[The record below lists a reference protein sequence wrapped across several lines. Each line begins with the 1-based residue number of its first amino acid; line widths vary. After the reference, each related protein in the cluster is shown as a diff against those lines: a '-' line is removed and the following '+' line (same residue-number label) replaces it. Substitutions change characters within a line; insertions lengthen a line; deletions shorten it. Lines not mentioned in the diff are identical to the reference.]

1 MALSVLAVEAFTQ
14 GRLNRDDEETE
25 RQLDAALAAARI
37 YCGWHVTPALT
48 EQTLTLDGPGTA
60 VLALPTL
67 RMTAV
72 TEVTE
77 EGVELEDSRIEW
89 SSRGLIAKASG
100 LPWTSKMGAITVTI
114 DHGYDTAPDFDS
126 VVLSAID
133 RGAFSTSG
141 DGQPKVIG
149 PFQYD
154 TSNTVTVGAVFSDA
168 ELAVLDRYA
177 LEKTP

>member
-1 MALSVLAVEAFTQ
+1 MALDPVAVEAFTQ
-14 GRLNRDDEETE
+14 GRLNRDDDETE
-25 RQLDAALAAARI
+25 RQLDAALAAARN

-48 EQTLTLDGPGTA
+48 EQTYTLDGPGTS
-60 VLALPTL
+60 VLVLPTL
-67 RMTAV
+67 RLTAV
-72 TEVTE
+72 TSVTE
-77 EGVELEDSRIEW
+77 DGTELDDSRIEW

-100 LPWTSKMGAITVTI
+100 LAWTSKMGGITVTI
-114 DHGYDTAPDFDS
+114 DHGYASAPDFDS
-126 VVLSAID
+126 AVLSAID
-133 RGAFSTSG
+133 RGGFSTSG

-154 TSNTVTVGAVFSDA
+154 TSNTVTGAVFSEA